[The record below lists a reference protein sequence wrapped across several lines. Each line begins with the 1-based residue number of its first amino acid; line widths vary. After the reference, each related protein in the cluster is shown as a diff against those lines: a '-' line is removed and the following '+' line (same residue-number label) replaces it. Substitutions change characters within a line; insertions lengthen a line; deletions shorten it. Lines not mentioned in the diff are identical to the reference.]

1 MTNTPLR
8 ILGLDPGL
16 RRTGWGVVACAGSR
30 LSLVAHG
37 TIAVAD
43 ALPMAERLTRL
54 LDAIC
59 DVVAAHAPDEAAVEE
74 VFVNSNGR
82 SSLLLGQARACALL
96 APARAGLPVAEY
108 NTVTVKK
115 AVTGTGGADKRQV
128 GFMVRRL
135 LPGVGEAGADACD
148 ALAVAITHAHLRAA
162 TARLQGAAA

>member
-1 MTNTPLR
+1 MV
-8 ILGLDPGL
+8 D
-16 RRTGWGVVACAGSR
+16 CAGSR

-37 TIAVAD
+37 TIAVDPDLAMS
-43 ALPMAERLTRL
+43 ARLHDL
-54 LDAIC
+54 LEAIC
-59 DVVAAHAPDEAAVEE
+59 AVVAAHAPDEAAVEE
-74 VFVNSNGR
+74 VFVNANGR

-96 APARAGLPVAEY
+96 GPARSGLAVAEY

-115 AVTGTGGADKRQV
+115 AVTGTGGADKGQV

-162 TARLQGAAA
+162 HARLDATLRGAA

>member
-30 LSLVAHG
+30 LSLVSHG
-37 TIAVAD
+37 VIAVAEGP
-43 ALPMAERLTRL
+43 PMAERLHRL
-54 LDAIC
+54 LEAIC
-59 DVVAAHAPDEAAVEE
+59 GVVAAHAPDEAAVEE
-74 VFVNSNGR
+74 VFVNANGR

-115 AVTGTGGADKRQV
+115 AVTGTGGADKGQV

-148 ALAVAITHAHLRAA
+148 ALAVAVTHAHLRTAA
-162 TARLQGAAA
+162 ARLQGAA